1 MNRKK
6 KWRAVG
12 CLAAVAVTAWL
23 VWGNVSLET
32 EYYTVT
38 DKKIPEAF
46 SGYRIAH
53 VSDLHNAAIG
63 KGNCRLLAV
72 IRDAEPDIIVITGD
86 LIDSRRTDMDVAFDF
101 VREAAQIAP
110 VLYVSGNHEARLD
123 YSAIRQ
129 GLWEAGANI
138 LDDAKMILG
147 DGETGLTFVGLADR
161 SFSSAEEMSEK
172 LDSLLKETAGYRI
185 LLCHRPELFDIFQK
199 KDIDLMLSGHAHGGQ
214 VRIPFI
220 GGLYTPDQG
229 LFPKYDAGLYEA
241 GGSRLLISRG
251 LGDTI
256 LPLRIWNRHTLLV
269 IELRSSNQDV
279 YSVNI
284 PGTAVLP

>member
-6 KWRAVG
+6 KRIAVG
-12 CLAAVAVTAWL
+12 CLTAIAVTAWL

-32 EYYTVT
+32 EYYTIT

-53 VSDLHNAAIG
+53 VSDLHNATIG
-63 KGNCRLLAV
+63 KGNSRLLSA

-86 LIDSRRTDMDVAFDF
+86 LVDSRKTDMDVAFDF
-101 VREAAQIAP
+101 VRKAAQIAP

-123 YSAIRQ
+123 YAAIRR
-129 GLWEAGANI
+129 GLQEAGANI
-138 LDDAKMILG
+138 LDDAKMIHG
-147 DGETGLTFVGLADR
+147 NGEDSLTFLGLADR

-172 LDSLLKETAGYRI
+172 LDSLIRETSGYRI
-185 LLCHRPELFDIFQK
+185 LLCHRPELFDIFQE
-199 KDIDLMLSGHAHGGQ
+199 KDIDLMLSGHVHGGQ
-214 VRIPFI
+214 VRIPFL

-229 LFPKYDAGLYEA
+229 LFPKYDAGLFEA
-241 GGSRLLISRG
+241 EGSRLLISRG

-256 LPLRIWNRHTLLV
+256 LPLRIGNRHVLPV
-269 IELRSSNQDV
+269 IELRPSK
-279 YSVNI
+279 
-284 PGTAVLP
+284 

>member
-1 MNRKK
+1 M
-6 KWRAVG
+6 
-12 CLAAVAVTAWL
+12 AAIAVTAWL

-38 DKKIPEAF
+38 DMKLPEAF

-53 VSDLHNAAIG
+53 VSDLHNATIG
-63 KGNCRLLAV
+63 KGNRRLLSA
-72 IRDAEPDIIVITGD
+72 IRDAEPDSIVITGD

-123 YSAIRQ
+123 YPAIRQ
-129 GLWEAGANI
+129 GLREAGANI
-138 LDDAKMILG
+138 LDDDKMILG
-147 DGETGLTFVGLADR
+147 DGENSLAFLGLADQ

-172 LDSLLKETAGYRI
+172 LDSLLQETAGYRI

-214 VRIPFI
+214 VRIPFV

-241 GGSRLLISRG
+241 EGSRLLISRG

-256 LPLRIWNRHTLLV
+256 LPLRIGNRHTLLV
-269 IELRSSNQDV
+269 IELRSSK
-279 YSVNI
+279 
-284 PGTAVLP
+284 

>member
-1 MNRKK
+1 M
-6 KWRAVG
+6 
-12 CLAAVAVTAWL
+12 AAIAVTAWL

-38 DKKIPEAF
+38 DKDIPEAF

-53 VSDLHNAAIG
+53 ISDLHNATIG
-63 KGNCRLLAV
+63 KGNRRLLSA
-72 IRDAEPDIIVITGD
+72 IRDAQPDSIVITGD

-123 YSAIRQ
+123 YPAIRQ
-129 GLWEAGANI
+129 GLREAGANI
-138 LDDAKMILG
+138 LDDDKMILG
-147 DGETGLTFVGLADR
+147 DGENSLAFLGLADQ

-172 LDSLLKETAGYRI
+172 LDSLLQETAGYRI

-214 VRIPFI
+214 VRIPFV

-241 GGSRLLISRG
+241 EGSRLLISRG

-256 LPLRIWNRHTLLV
+256 LPLRIGNRHTLLV
-269 IELRSSNQDV
+269 IELRSSK
-279 YSVNI
+279 
-284 PGTAVLP
+284 

>member
-1 MNRKK
+1 M
-6 KWRAVG
+6 
-12 CLAAVAVTAWL
+12 AAVAVTAWL

-38 DKKIPEAF
+38 DMKLPEAF

-53 VSDLHNAAIG
+53 VSDLHNATIG
-63 KGNCRLLAV
+63 KGNRRLLSA
-72 IRDAEPDIIVITGD
+72 IRDTEPDIIVITGD

-123 YSAIRQ
+123 YPAIRQ
-129 GLWEAGANI
+129 GLREAGANI
-138 LDDAKMILG
+138 LDDDKMILG
-147 DGETGLTFVGLADR
+147 DGENSLAFLGLADQ

-172 LDSLLKETAGYRI
+172 LDSLLQETAGYRI

-214 VRIPFI
+214 VRIPFV

-241 GGSRLLISRG
+241 EGSRLLISRG

-256 LPLRIWNRHTLLV
+256 LPLRIGNRHTLLV
-269 IELRSSNQDV
+269 IELRSTNQDV

>member
-1 MNRKK
+1 M
-6 KWRAVG
+6 
-12 CLAAVAVTAWL
+12 AAIAVTAWL

-38 DKKIPEAF
+38 DMKLPEAF

-53 VSDLHNAAIG
+53 VSHLHNATIG
-63 KGNCRLLAV
+63 KGNRRLLTA
-72 IRDAEPDIIVITGD
+72 IRDAQPDSIVITGD

-123 YSAIRQ
+123 YPAIRQ
-129 GLWEAGANI
+129 GLREAGANI
-138 LDDAKMILG
+138 LDDDKMILG
-147 DGETGLTFVGLADR
+147 DGENSLAFLGLADQ

-172 LDSLLKETAGYRI
+172 LDSLLQETAGYRT
-185 LLCHRPELFDIFQK
+185 LLCHRPELFEIFQK

-214 VRIPFI
+214 VRLPFI

-241 GGSRLLISRG
+241 EGSRLLISRG

-256 LPLRIWNRHTLLV
+256 LPLRIGNRHTLLV
-269 IELRSSNQDV
+269 IELRSSK
-279 YSVNI
+279 
-284 PGTAVLP
+284 

>member
-6 KWRAVG
+6 KRTAVG
-12 CLAAVAVTAWL
+12 CLTAIAVTAWL

-32 EYYTVT
+32 EYYTIT

-53 VSDLHNAAIG
+53 VSDLHNATIG
-63 KGNCRLLAV
+63 KGNSRLLSA

-86 LIDSRRTDMDVAFDF
+86 LVDSRKTDMDVAFDF
-101 VREAAQIAP
+101 VRKAAQIAP

-123 YSAIRQ
+123 YAAIRR
-129 GLWEAGANI
+129 GLQEAGANI
-138 LDDAKMILG
+138 LDDAKMIHGNGVESLAF
-147 DGETGLTFVGLADR
+147 LGLADR

-172 LDSLLKETAGYRI
+172 LDCLIRETSGYRI
-185 LLCHRPELFDIFQK
+185 LLCHRPELFDIFQE
-199 KDIDLMLSGHAHGGQ
+199 KDIDLMLSGHVHGGQ
-214 VRIPFI
+214 VRIPFL

-229 LFPKYDAGLYEA
+229 LFPKYDAGLFEA
-241 GGSRLLISRG
+241 EGSRLLISRG

-256 LPLRIWNRHTLLV
+256 LPLRIGNRHVLPV
-269 IELRSSNQDV
+269 IELRSSK
-279 YSVNI
+279 
-284 PGTAVLP
+284 

>member
-1 MNRKK
+1 M
-6 KWRAVG
+6 
-12 CLAAVAVTAWL
+12 AAIAVTAWL

-38 DKKIPEAF
+38 DKDIPEAF

-53 VSDLHNAAIG
+53 VSDLHNATIG
-63 KGNCRLLAV
+63 KGNRRLLSA
-72 IRDAEPDIIVITGD
+72 IRDTEPDIIVITGD

-123 YSAIRQ
+123 YPAIRQ
-129 GLWEAGANI
+129 GLREAGANI
-138 LDDAKMILG
+138 LDDDKMILG
-147 DGETGLTFVGLADR
+147 DGENSLAFLGLADQ

-172 LDSLLKETAGYRI
+172 LDSLLQETAGYRI

-214 VRIPFI
+214 VRIPFV

-241 GGSRLLISRG
+241 EGSRLLISRG

-256 LPLRIWNRHTLLV
+256 LPLRIGNRHTLLV
-269 IELRSSNQDV
+269 IELRSSK
-279 YSVNI
+279 
-284 PGTAVLP
+284 